1 MRMSINTFKIK
12 ISCTS
17 LRELCYNKLSEH
29 RIIRKTLDVKNMIEI
44 LINNSDYITKSL
56 LLTKKLNNITTYT
69 LEFLCKE
76 QISEEQ
82 FEIFIKN
89 MQDVGFRS
97 TKNIIKFINNNNPH
111 DPVFNY
117 DFNSITTRT
126 KNKKNKKQKNRSTYF
141 THSLYIK

>member
-1 MRMSINTFKIK
+1 
-12 ISCTS
+12 
-17 LRELCYNKLSEH
+17 
-29 RIIRKTLDVKNMIEI
+29 MIEI

-76 QISEEQ
+76 QISEDQ
-82 FEIFIKN
+82 FKIFIKN
-89 MQDVGFRS
+89 MKFVGFRS

-117 DFNSITTRT
+117 DFDSIMPRDM
-126 KNKKNKKQKNRSTYF
+126 KRNNKKQKNRSTYF